1 VPRTELRGDGERRRA
16 SLPGLRA
23 AAPRLAARPRA
34 AMEAA
39 MSDEP
44 RCPTCG
50 EDALD
55 ERPKFYGAQYW
66 CESCNSLKTFD
77 EGGR

>member
-1 VPRTELRGDGERRRA
+1 
-16 SLPGLRA
+16 
-23 AAPRLAARPRA
+23 
-34 AMEAA
+34 